1 MQICVQIMG
10 GNMGRMVNLNG
21 TNWMTW
27 KNKMEDLLYCKDI
40 YGPIEGI
47 KAKLEGTFD
56 ANWNKL
62 DRKTVGIIR
71 Q

>member
-1 MQICVQIMG
+1 
-10 GNMGRMVNLNG
+10 
-21 TNWMTW
+21 
-27 KNKMEDLLYCKDI
+27 MEDLLYCKDI

-47 KAKLEGTFD
+47 KAKLEGTSN

-71 Q
+71 QWIDDNVFHYLSTENLANAL